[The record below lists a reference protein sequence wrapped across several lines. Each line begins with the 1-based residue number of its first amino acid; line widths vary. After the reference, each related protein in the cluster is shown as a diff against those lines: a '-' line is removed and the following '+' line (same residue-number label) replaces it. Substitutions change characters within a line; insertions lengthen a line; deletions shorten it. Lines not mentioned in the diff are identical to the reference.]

1 MDMKLIFRLVEI
13 SFNTSSK
20 SISREGAILLNEKWR
35 KIGRIIIIEIH
46 SLMRRITKSVY
57 KFNTY

>member
-35 KIGRIIIIEIH
+35 KIGRIIIYRN
-46 SLMRRITKSVY
+46 S
-57 KFNTY
+57 FTYEAD